1 MSNHNER
8 LEPRLVAVDSYHL
21 SYINDMVQTLS
32 SNAESLTMAL
42 NTIIA
47 DDDASKGVITAIQGA
62 LFHDSQSA
70 SDISEMLDQLI
81 VMPPVEVIS
90 YE

>member
-1 MSNHNER
+1 MKNANEA
-8 LEPRLVAVDSYHL
+8 LEPRLVAIDSYYL

-47 DDDASKGVITAIQGA
+47 ENEASQGVITTIQGA
-62 LFHDSQSA
+62 LFHDSQQA
-70 SDISEMLDQLI
+70 SDISEMLDALI
-81 VMPPVEVIS
+81 LLPQVEVT
-90 YE
+90 YRD

>member
-1 MSNHNER
+1 MANHNDK

-21 SYINDMVQTLS
+21 SFINDMVQTLS
-32 SNAESLTMAL
+32 SNSERLSMAL

>member
-1 MSNHNER
+1 MSQSNDI

-21 SYINDMVQTLS
+21 SFINDMVQTLS
-32 SNAESLTMAL
+32 SNSEHLSMAL

-47 DDDASKGVITAIQGA
+47 DDDVSKGVITAIQGA

-81 VMPPVEVIS
+81 VMPPVEVKS
-90 YE
+90 HE

>member
-1 MSNHNER
+1 MSQSNEI

-21 SYINDMVQTLS
+21 SFINDMVQTLS
-32 SNAESLTMAL
+32 SNSERLSMAL

-62 LFHDSQSA
+62 LFHDSQQA

-81 VMPPVEVIS
+81 VLPPVEVKS
-90 YE
+90 HE

>member
-1 MSNHNER
+1 MSQSNDI

-21 SYINDMVQTLS
+21 SFINDMVQTLS
-32 SNAESLTMAL
+32 SNSERLSMAL

-62 LFHDSQSA
+62 LFHDSQQA

-81 VMPPVEVIS
+81 VLPPVEVKS
-90 YE
+90 HE

>member
-1 MSNHNER
+1 M
-8 LEPRLVAVDSYHL
+8 AVDSYHL
-21 SYINDMVQTLS
+21 SFINDMVQTLS
-32 SNAESLTMAL
+32 SNSERLSMAL

-81 VMPPVEVIS
+81 VMPPVEVTS
-90 YE
+90 HE

>member
-1 MSNHNER
+1 MSQSNDT
-8 LEPRLVAVDSYHL
+8 LEPRLVVVDSYHL

-32 SNAESLTMAL
+32 SNSERLSMAL

-81 VMPPVEVIS
+81 VLPPVEVTS
-90 YE
+90 HE

>member
-1 MSNHNER
+1 MSQSNDI
-8 LEPRLVAVDSYHL
+8 LEPRLVVVDSYHL

-32 SNAESLTMAL
+32 SNSERLSMAL

-62 LFHDSQSA
+62 LFHDNQSA

-81 VMPPVEVIS
+81 VLPPVEVTS
-90 YE
+90 HE

>member
-1 MSNHNER
+1 MSQSNDI

-21 SYINDMVQTLS
+21 SFINDMVQTLS
-32 SNAESLTMAL
+32 SNSERLSMAL

-62 LFHDSQSA
+62 LFHDSQQA
-70 SDISEMLDQLI
+70 SDISEMLDALI
-81 VMPPVEVIS
+81 VLPPVKVKSHE
-90 YE
+90 

>member
-1 MSNHNER
+1 MSQSNDI

-21 SYINDMVQTLS
+21 SFINDMVQTLS
-32 SNAESLTMAL
+32 SNSERLSMAL

-81 VMPPVEVIS
+81 VLPPVEVKS
-90 YE
+90 HE

>member
-1 MSNHNER
+1 MSQSNDK

-21 SYINDMVQTLS
+21 SFINDMVQTLS
-32 SNAESLTMAL
+32 SNSERLSMAL

-62 LFHDSQSA
+62 LFHDSQQA
-70 SDISEMLDQLI
+70 SDISEMLDALI
-81 VMPPVEVIS
+81 VLPPVEVKS
-90 YE
+90 HE

>member
-1 MSNHNER
+1 MSQSNEI

-21 SYINDMVQTLS
+21 SFINDMVQTLS
-32 SNAESLTMAL
+32 SNSERLSMAL

-62 LFHDSQSA
+62 LFHDSQQA

-81 VMPPVEVIS
+81 VLPPVEVTS
-90 YE
+90 HE

>member
-1 MSNHNER
+1 MSQSNDI

-21 SYINDMVQTLS
+21 SFINDMVQTLS
-32 SNAESLTMAL
+32 SNSERLSMAL

-62 LFHDSQSA
+62 LFHDSQQA

-81 VMPPVEVIS
+81 VLPPVEVTS
-90 YE
+90 HE

>member
-1 MSNHNER
+1 MSQSNDI
-8 LEPRLVAVDSYHL
+8 LEPRLVAVDSYYLSVINDRIQDLSNDSEHL
-21 SYINDMVQTLS
+21 S
-32 SNAESLTMAL
+32 MAL

-62 LFHDSQSA
+62 LFHNSQSA

-81 VMPPVEVIS
+81 VMPPVEVTS
-90 YE
+90 HE

>member
-1 MSNHNER
+1 MSQSNDI
-8 LEPRLVAVDSYHL
+8 LEPRLVAIDSYHL
-21 SYINDMVQTLS
+21 SFINDMVQTLS
-32 SNAESLTMAL
+32 SNSERLSMAL

-62 LFHDSQSA
+62 LFHDSQQA

-81 VMPPVEVIS
+81 VLPPVEVTS
-90 YE
+90 HE

>member
-1 MSNHNER
+1 MSQSNDI
-8 LEPRLVAVDSYHL
+8 LEPRLVVVDSYHL
-21 SYINDMVQTLS
+21 SFINDRIQDLS
-32 SNAESLTMAL
+32 SNSEHLSMAL

-62 LFHDSQSA
+62 LFHNSQSA

-81 VMPPVEVIS
+81 VMPPVEVKS
-90 YE
+90 HE

>member
-1 MSNHNER
+1 MSQSNEI

-21 SYINDMVQTLS
+21 SFINDMVQTLS
-32 SNAESLTMAL
+32 SNSERLSMAL

-81 VMPPVEVIS
+81 VMPPVEVTS
-90 YE
+90 HE

>member
-1 MSNHNER
+1 MSQSNEI

-21 SYINDMVQTLS
+21 SFINDMVQTLS
-32 SNAESLTMAL
+32 SNSERLSMAL

-62 LFHDSQSA
+62 LFHDSQQA

-81 VMPPVEVIS
+81 VLPPVKVKSHE
-90 YE
+90 

>member
-1 MSNHNER
+1 MSQSNDI

-21 SYINDMVQTLS
+21 SFINDMVQTLS
-32 SNAESLTMAL
+32 SNSEHLSMAL
-42 NTIIA
+42 SAIKT

-81 VMPPVEVIS
+81 VMPLVEVTS
-90 YE
+90 HE

>member
-1 MSNHNER
+1 MSQSNDI

-21 SYINDMVQTLS
+21 SFINDMVQTLS
-32 SNAESLTMAL
+32 SNSERLSMAL

-62 LFHDSQSA
+62 LFHDSQQA
-70 SDISEMLDQLI
+70 SDISEMLDALI
-81 VMPPVEVIS
+81 VLPPVEVKS
-90 YE
+90 HE

>member
-1 MSNHNER
+1 MSQSNDI

-21 SYINDMVQTLS
+21 SFINDMVQTLS
-32 SNAESLTMAL
+32 SNSEHLSMAL

-47 DDDASKGVITAIQGA
+47 DDDVSKGVITAIQGA

-81 VMPPVEVIS
+81 VMPPVEVTS
-90 YE
+90 HE

>member
-1 MSNHNER
+1 MSQSNER

-21 SYINDMVQTLS
+21 SFINDMVQTLS
-32 SNAESLTMAL
+32 SNSERLSIAL

-70 SDISEMLDQLI
+70 SDISEMLDALI
-81 VMPPVEVIS
+81 VLPPVEVTS
-90 YE
+90 HE

>member
-1 MSNHNER
+1 MSQSNEI

-21 SYINDMVQTLS
+21 SFINDMVQTLS
-32 SNAESLTMAL
+32 SNSERLSMAL

-81 VMPPVEVIS
+81 VMPPVEVKS
-90 YE
+90 HE

>member
-1 MSNHNER
+1 MSQSNEI

-21 SYINDMVQTLS
+21 SFINDMVQTLS
-32 SNAESLTMAL
+32 SNSESLTMAL

-81 VMPPVEVIS
+81 VMPPVEVTS
-90 YE
+90 HE